1 MVYDYSMLLHLLRTA
16 DGRPHRFVVRQL
28 TLSRLGDDMDILKT
42 PPDRD
47 GTTWLTDDPS
57 SPSSAATRR
66 LAPSNLLGRPST
78 LQRYRRSIAAGI
90 GGPHQDAALG
100 VAHDQL
106 DFAIVDARAAP
117 RHTMPHGFQSLHRSL
132 RHLRLYS

>member
-1 MVYDYSMLLHLLRTA
+1 MVSDHSILLHLLRTA
-16 DGRPHRFVVRQL
+16 DELSHRFVVRQP

-57 SPSSAATRR
+57 SAATRR
-66 LAPSNLLGRPST
+66 LAPPTLLGRPST

-117 RHTMPHGFQSLHRSL
+117 GHTMPHGFQSLHHSL
-132 RHLRLYS
+132 RHLRLYP